1 MIPSAISIKTIANA
15 KKVEIIDN
23 GLDNLGRRN
32 FKVKVNQP
40 PEDGKANQAVLKMI
54 ADYFKVKKNAV
65 RIINGELSRN
75 KIIEI
80 DVK

>member
-1 MIPSAISIKTIANA
+1 MLFLISIKAIPNA

-23 GLDNLGRRN
+23 GFDDLGRQN

-40 PEDGKANQAVLKMI
+40 PEDGKANQAIIQLV

-65 RIINGELSRN
+65 KVINGALSRN
-75 KIIEI
+75 KVIEI
-80 DVK
+80 DAK